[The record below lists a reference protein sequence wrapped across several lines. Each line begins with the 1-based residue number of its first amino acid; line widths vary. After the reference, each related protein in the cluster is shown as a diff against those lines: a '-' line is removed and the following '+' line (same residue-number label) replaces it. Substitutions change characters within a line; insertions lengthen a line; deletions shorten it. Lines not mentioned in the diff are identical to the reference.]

1 MPAVRPD
8 RKRPPPVFNPHGVQP
23 KLVVPPKKGGQD
35 EPTVRFGQSA
45 TDFNA
50 VGEFLTCTINGG
62 RKVRGGVGE
71 KRIFSAMST
80 SGPTSTDSSEK
91 RLKADPNYSG
101 ITSSPI
107 PPGPPS
113 QTKLP
118 PIGPPPPT
126 TTAIV
131 QKTPTDPNLATIVSG
146 IKQIDTGL
154 RNTAA
159 EYVKNNFWT
168 ITGTTAAAS
177 GLATCFGPGVA
188 LIPIICTAIAS
199 YSPTLAAF
207 IQSPE
212 ARTVSDMKRA
222 IQESKEK
229 DRQRIQALIDTAD
242 KDQKLKYQKLK
253 GALDRLSNIA
263 ASVPDVPTSSTK
275 IVEVIENINKEVKE
289 LPKSEEVMDVVP
301 TSQQIESSKPTGPTG
316 GSRHRT
322 KRRHRPS
329 APTRKRRSSS
339 ARRRGDTR

>member
-1 MPAVRPD
+1 MPSVPRD
-8 RKRPPPVFNPHGVQP
+8 RTRPPVVYNPHGVQP

-35 EPTVRFGQSA
+35 EPTVQFGQRA
-45 TDFNA
+45 IDYDEI
-50 VGEFLTCTINGG
+50 GQLLTCTTNGG
-62 RKVRGGVGE
+62 RKARRGGVGE
-71 KRIFSAMST
+71 KRTFE
-80 SGPTSTDSSEK
+80 PTSSTGPPGKKVRATDDYGS
-91 RLKADPNYSG
+91 

-168 ITGTTAAAS
+168 ITGTTAAAT

-242 KDQKLKYQKLK
+242 KDQKLKYEKLK

-301 TSQQIESSKPTGPTG
+301 TSQQIESSKPTGTTG
-316 GSRHRT
+316 GSRRRT
-322 KRRHRPS
+322 KRHRRPS

>member
-1 MPAVRPD
+1 MPKSGRTP
-8 RKRPPPVFNPHGVQP
+8 KNPPKFYPHGVQP

-35 EPTVRFGQSA
+35 EPTVQIGQRA
-45 TDFNA
+45 IDYDEI
-50 VGEFLTCTINGG
+50 GQLLTCTTGG
-62 RKVRGGVGE
+62 KKVRGGVGE
-71 KRIFSAMST
+71 KRIFPSDTGLPPAKKSQI
-80 SGPTSTDSSEK
+80 EK
-91 RLKADPNYSG
+91 APADFTG
-101 ITSSPI
+101 ITSSFIAPGAPPQVNTGSQTLTKPIGTPPPI
-107 PPGPPS
+107 PGP
-113 QTKLP
+113 
-118 PIGPPPPT
+118 
-126 TTAIV
+126 
-131 QKTPTDPNLATIVSG
+131 KTSTDPNLATIVSG
-146 IKQIDTGL
+146 IKQIDAGL

-212 ARTVSDMKRA
+212 ARTVSVMKQA
-222 IQESKEK
+222 IKESKEK

-242 KDQKLKYQKLK
+242 KDQIVKYEKLK

-263 ASVPDVPTSSTK
+263 ASVPDVPTSSTE
-275 IVEVIENINKEVKE
+275 IVKVIENINKEVKE
-289 LPKSEEVMDVVP
+289 LPKSEEVMDAVP
-301 TSQQIESSKPTGPTG
+301 TSEQIADAKPTGTMG
-316 GSRHRT
+316 GSRRRT

>member
-1 MPAVRPD
+1 M
-8 RKRPPPVFNPHGVQP
+8 Q
-23 KLVVPPKKGGQD
+23 
-35 EPTVRFGQSA
+35 FGQRVELNY
-45 TDFNA
+45 DEI
-50 VGEFLTCTINGG
+50 GQFLTCTTGAK
-62 RKVRGGVGE
+62 KVRGGVGE
-71 KRIFSAMST
+71 NKRLFSAMSGPT
-80 SGPTSTDSSEK
+80 TSVPSDSGPPPAKKGPAEYYPSKIGLDS
-91 RLKADPNYSG
+91 L
-101 ITSSPI
+101 
-107 PPGPPS
+107 PPGPPPLS
-113 QTKLP
+113 RT
-118 PIGPPPPT
+118 INGT
-126 TTAIV
+126 T
-131 QKTPTDPNLATIVSG
+131 PDPNLATIVSG

-207 IQSPE
+207 IQSPQ
-212 ARTVSDMKRA
+212 ARTVSVMKQA

-242 KDQKLKYQKLK
+242 KDQKLKYEKLK

-289 LPKSEEVMDVVP
+289 LPKSEEVMDAVP
-301 TSQQIESSKPTGPTG
+301 TSEQIESSKPTGPTG

-322 KRRHRPS
+322 KRHRRHRPS